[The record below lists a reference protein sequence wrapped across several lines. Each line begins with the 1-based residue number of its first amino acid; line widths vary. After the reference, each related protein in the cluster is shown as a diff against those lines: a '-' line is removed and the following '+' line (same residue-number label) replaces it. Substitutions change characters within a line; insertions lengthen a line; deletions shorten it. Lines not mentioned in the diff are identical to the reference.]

1 MKPLKHDSLKLLV
14 VHCTATKCNRPF
26 SVENLIACGK
36 AKYGQCSYHY
46 YVRRNGD
53 VIPLLPETVQGVH
66 ARHYNYCS
74 LGIVY
79 EGGLDENGHPADTRT
94 EAQKH
99 SLYELLKALT
109 AEYPDARILGHCELP
124 HVAKQ
129 CPCFPCS
136 SEYTS
141 LQPDAR
147 TKINALN

>member
-1 MKPLKHDSLKLLV
+1 MNKQLKPLKKVLLLV

-26 SVENLIACGK
+26 CVENLIACGE

-46 YVRRNGD
+46 YVRRDGE

-79 EGGLDENGHPADTRT
+79 EGGLNEKGQAYDTRT

-99 SLYELLKALT
+99 ALYELLKELT
-109 AEYPDARILGHCELP
+109 GEYPQARIVGHCDLP
-124 HVAKQ
+124 HVAKD
-129 CPCFPCS
+129 CPCSLPS
-136 SEYTS
+136 REYAN
-141 LQPDAR
+141 LQP
-147 TKINALN
+147 K